1 MIDYKMKICSLAI
14 LCIIAGGCE
23 KNGPAGDVNHE
34 EPESGLPEN
43 VFNEAVTRYF
53 TETTQTYIKVSSDIP
68 VDYIPDEGDVIVCLA
83 TENTPYGYLGRI
95 TGIESASEGYVWHT
109 ERAALTD
116 AFESLHIDESVDA
129 MENVKEMVDETGKRY
144 DFEFVDNSVW
154 DEINPVDSGEDDNP
168 DEELETKAGVGG
180 YADATIRL
188 PLDDIEVGGGILS
201 GSIYISAR
209 IDLAID
215 ISDWKLKYT
224 NLEVTPRV
232 GMDMEF
238 RADISV
244 GENITLFE
252 HSFPLGVITVGY
264 VVLCPELHVEL
275 SAGFDGEIKVEA
287 SMKNEFM
294 NMTYFVEYDD
304 GKWDNGYRNQTIA
317 EGNRCRAAS
326 LEMSGEVYTE
336 ATGGLTVG
344 LYSADMIGISL
355 NAVGRHSIKGEYSL
369 SDKDLFKTN
378 SKVGIERTLHGE
390 LTFYTDFLG
399 EAADIEKTVETGN
412 LLLGVTPVNL
422 FPQVFDFAAEIKDK
436 TIGVTSN
443 WDTDDNLL
451 SGEYGIVLLDANHQP
466 VEFSKLGS
474 IAEPELKKVARNGGN
489 TSFEIDKAGNY
500 IVAPYVEH
508 KGIQYFGEEVEVKS
522 DVVNPW
528 RVYDKLLKSC
538 DYGNDLRHE
547 FTYDEH
553 GRLMQVVE
561 TDFEDNRQ
569 VVVNFLYDGNIL
581 TITDEPADYD
591 YGINITITMD
601 ENGHLLNHSNSEEF
615 GYDLGDSYPME
626 YNAEGYLKN
635 SFWDRSHPENI
646 WKDGNLISGTTLA
659 MYDDIYT
666 YTDKENKVN
675 MYFYNPEIL
684 IIGGGFK
691 GHMSRN
697 LIASS
702 TWSMGTSTYEYTF
715 DDEGYV
721 TSMMEHYRGRDGDG
735 EPINYDQ
742 EYRLTYYE

>member
-1 MIDYKMKICSLAI
+1 MKNYIMKICSLAI
-14 LCIIAGGCE
+14 LCIVAGGCE
-23 KNGPAGDVNHE
+23 KDGSAGDKPHE
-34 EPESGLPEN
+34 EPESELPEN
-43 VFNEAVTRYF
+43 VFDETVTQYF
-53 TETTQTYIKVSSDIP
+53 TETAPAYIRVSSDIP
-68 VDYIPDEGDVIVCLA
+68 AELVPDEGDVIVCLA

-95 TGIESASEGYVWHT
+95 IEIEQTSGGYVWHT

-116 AFESLHIDESVDA
+116 AFETLHVDESVDA
-129 MENVKEMVDETGKRY
+129 MENVEEMVDETGKRY
-144 DFEFVDNSVW
+144 DFEFVDNSIW
-154 DEINPVDSGEDDNP
+154 DEINPADDGEDDNP
-168 DEELETKAGVGG
+168 DEEPETKAGAGG

-188 PLDDIEVGGGILS
+188 PLDDIEVAGGTLS

-215 ISDWKLKYT
+215 ISNWKLQYT

-238 RADISV
+238 NADISV
-244 GENITLFE
+244 GESITLFE

-264 VVLCPELHVEL
+264 VVLSPELHVEL

-294 NMTYFVEYDD
+294 NMKYYIRY
-304 GKWDNGYRNQTIA
+304 DNGEWKKGCKDQTIA

-326 LEMSGEVYTE
+326 LEMSGELYTE
-336 ATGGLTVG
+336 ATCGLTVG

-355 NAVGRHSIKGEYSL
+355 DAVGRHSIKGEYSL
-369 SDKDLFKTN
+369 SDKDLFKAN

-390 LTFYTDFLG
+390 LTFYTDFIG
-399 EAADIEKTVETGN
+399 EAADFEKTVETGN

-422 FPQVFDFAAEIKDK
+422 FPEVFDLAAELKDK
-436 TIGVTSN
+436 VIGVTSD

-451 SGEYGIVLLDANHQP
+451 SGEYGIVLLDDNHQP
-466 VEFSKLGS
+466 VEYRKLGS
-474 IAEPELKKVARNGGN
+474 IAAPTLTKVPGNGGN
-489 TSFEIDKAGNY
+489 TSFEVDRAGNY

-508 KGIQYFGEEVEVKS
+508 KGQQYLGEEVEVKS
-522 DVVNPW
+522 DVINPW

-538 DYGNDLRHE
+538 EYGNDLRHE
-547 FTYDEH
+547 FVYDEY
-553 GRLMQVVE
+553 GRLTQVTE
-561 TDFEDNRQ
+561 YDYAFNDHA
-569 VVVNFLYDGNIL
+569 VVNLLYDGNTI
-581 TITDEPADYD
+581 TITDAPGDYD

-601 ENGHLLNHSNSEEF
+601 ENGYLLNYVDKN
-615 GYDLGDSYPME
+615 GYLGDSYLME

-635 SFWDRSHPENI
+635 NFWDIPHLENI
-646 WKDGNLISGTTLA
+646 WEDGNLISGSTLA
-659 MYDDIYT
+659 MEGDTYT
-666 YTDKENKVN
+666 YIDKENKVN

-691 GHMSRN
+691 GHVSRN
-697 LIASS
+697 LPASW

-721 TSMMEHYRGRDGDG
+721 TTMIEHYRGRYPDG
-735 EPINYDQ
+735 EALNYDQ
-742 EYRLTYYE
+742 EFRLTYYE